1 MPPFKTLNSTLST
14 LRTNVGSFIKNI
26 DSRRKSRVERLNKD
40 IDVIVKREREYTKQL
55 IEELVPVKI
64 VWDEEALDRIMNM
77 IPFHI
82 EVINTVVPEIV
93 QDEEEEEKLED
104 SI

>member
-55 IEELVPVKI
+55 IEELIPVKI

>member
-104 SI
+104 SV

>member
-1 MPPFKTLNSTLST
+1 
-14 LRTNVGSFIKNI
+14 VGSFIKNI

-104 SI
+104 SV